1 MTIVLR
7 DFYRPRYKVAFQ
19 AKSKIW
25 PYKNSRLR
33 RFFNIRGRKL
43 VRRGIFKRIVLVFNN
58 MKWTVARRYIR
69 PFMKRRR
76 PLKRKFKTAFYSKQQ
91 LRAFYGKEKE
101 EVFRNFFK
109 SFAGGVRNR
118 SRVFISGIE
127 ARADIFLYRLRF
139 LPTIYACRQF
149 IYYFGVRINNGQEYA
164 PSTRVLPGDI
174 ITFQR
179 KYWFL
184 FLETLEER
192 IAWRLVGTYYW
203 KQRERKKLRKKLWRI
218 KRNHV
223 FKKKNLA
230 LLTKRR
236 YVFRIFISKLPLFY
250 RFYTK
255 FEETLR
261 WTERTLIRNFDAVHI
276 NEDILKDN
284 KTRANFNRWMKESR
298 LRHQVKK
305 ENLISSK
312 NSIEKEEN
320 TTNNKKTYISYPKIS
335 RTFYKDNVP
344 VDLFYP
350 QTTITYFDIDK
361 TVLELQKNMK
371 TMKDLTE
378 VSEKKWEQLLFNI
391 PTVLDW
397 SYGEHEPHNTRTLRT
412 VQDRL
417 EEIQKFEIKKHLW
430 FLSLTHIIRNKLTN
444 LWFEFKVK
452 LSRILLEFKKRK
464 QYRLGQEMRWRVRFL
479 RKALIRKFR
488 GKTGKIIIKRPIKS
502 ARLIRRRKRRLKDSR
517 ILYMRRFLNFIN
529 WIFKAY
535 KFLYYS
541 QAQFKL
547 VEDAYLSQFS
557 WILIRPV
564 YEKKELLLRVILHI
578 IDEYERKRRNYEN
591 ALILKTHKGVERNMS
606 VLSLGDDLAKLE
618 AIIFYWKLIAK
629 NLCVELYE
637 ISDYF
642 TKGKFLLKK
651 NIISKSQYKQVIES
665 IKVLRARLLINRIKR
680 FIRKPRIV
688 KDRFT
693 KKPKKL
699 RSPLLFIRTKRRKNA
714 RRRRTVL
721 RFRRVHWH
729 IPRYIYLDTRTLR
742 AVYLY
747 HPKPE
752 EVTFAFRCSLKAL
765 QAFYSGAGY

>member
-1 MTIVLR
+1 MAVR

-43 VRRGIFKRIVLVFNN
+43 VRRGLFKRIVLVFNN

-69 PFMKRRR
+69 PFMKKRR
-76 PLKRKFKTAFYSKQQ
+76 PIKRRFKTAFYSKQQ

-118 SRVFISGIE
+118 GRVFISGIE

-149 IYYFGVRINNGQEYA
+149 IYYFGVRINRGLEYA

-174 ITFQR
+174 ITFR
-179 KYWFL
+179 KLYWSF
-184 FLETLEER
+184 FLESLEER
-192 IAWRLVGTYYW
+192 IAWRVVGNYLW
-203 KQRERKKLRKKLWRI
+203 KRRERKKLRKKLWRI

-236 YVFRIFISKLPLFY
+236 YVFRIFLSKIPVFFN
-250 RFYTK
+250 FYTNFK
-255 FEETLR
+255 NSLR
-261 WTERTLIRNFDAVHI
+261 WTERTLLRNFNAVI
-276 NEDILKDN
+276 VNSELATDSKVRS
-284 KTRANFNRWMKESR
+284 KFNVWVKESL
-298 LRHQVKK
+298 LRHQGKK
-305 ENLISSK
+305 EDLIKQNIIDNIKESDKNL
-312 NSIEKEEN
+312 
-320 TTNNKKTYISYPKIS
+320 YVAYPKNS
-335 RTFYKDNVP
+335 RTFYKDNLP
-344 VDLFYP
+344 ANLFYP
-350 QTTITYFDIDK
+350 QGIVPYFDIDSTLK
-361 TVLELQKNMK
+361 ELEKNTI
-371 TMKDLTE
+371 TMKDLAN
-378 VSEKKWEQLLFNI
+378 VNEKKMKELLINFR
-391 PTVLDW
+391 TVLNW
-397 SYGEHEPHNTRTLRT
+397 SYGEHEPHNIRKIRT
-412 VQDRL
+412 VADRL
-417 EEIQKFEIKKHLW
+417 DEIQKFEIKKYFW
-430 FLSLTHIIRNKLTN
+430 FLCLTQIIKQKLTN
-444 LWFEFKVK
+444 LWYDFKAK
-452 LSRILLEFKKRK
+452 LSRILIPFKKEKRF
-464 QYRLGQEMRWRVRFL
+464 RLGQDVKYAVRYLWKRRVL
-479 RKALIRKFR
+479 KF
-488 GKTGKIIIKRPIKS
+488 KGKIRIKRPIKS
-502 ARLIRRRKRRLKDSR
+502 ARLIRRRKRRLKDTR
-517 ILYMRRFLNFIN
+517 VLYMRRFLSFIN

-547 VEDAYLSQFS
+547 VEESYLSQFT
-557 WILIRPV
+557 WILIRPI
-564 YEKKELLLRVILHI
+564 YEKKELLLRVVFRVIE
-578 IDEYERKRRNYEN
+578 EYERKRKDYEK
-591 ALILKTHKGVERNMS
+591 ALILNTNNNIRLVS
-606 VLSLGDDLAKLE
+606 LSDDIVKLE

-629 NLCVELYE
+629 NLCVELFE
-637 ISDYF
+637 IGDYF
-642 TKGKFLLKK
+642 SKRKFALKK
-651 NIISKSQYKQVIES
+651 KIISRSKYKQVLES

-680 FIRKPRIV
+680 FMRKPRIV

-699 RSPLLFIRTKRRKNA
+699 RSPLLFIRTKRRYKA
-714 RRRRTVL
+714 RRRKTVL

-729 IPRYIYLDTRTLR
+729 IPRYIYLDPHTLR